1 MLYVAFLRGI
11 NLGKRQVKM
20 DDLRA
25 ALARFGYPGAQTL
38 IASGNVL
45 LTSDAPPD
53 VAKLEAGLERH
64 FGFHIG
70 IVIRSVGQLH
80 DLIASDPFNGVE
92 HNDDQHLFVTF
103 ASGPIGSRLD
113 TINPEKGVFDLPRID
128 DDQFFIIGYRREDG
142 RYTQYG
148 VDIEKPFRDMTVT
161 TRNWNTILRMV
172 AKAGQKQESKK

>member
-1 MLYVAFLRGI
+1 MHYVTFLRGI

-20 DDLRA
+20 DDLRK
-25 ALARFGYPGAQTL
+25 ALADLGYPGAQTL

-45 LTSDAPPD
+45 LTADAPPD
-53 VAKLEAGLERH
+53 VTALEAGLESH

-70 IVIRSVGQLH
+70 IIVRSVEALR

-103 ASGPIGSRLD
+103 ASGPIGDRLAAI
-113 TINPEKGVFDLPRID
+113 TPEKGVFDLPRVD
-128 DDQFFIIGYRREDG
+128 EDQFFIIGYRRENG
-142 RYTQYG
+142 RYSEFG

-172 AKAGQKQESKK
+172 AKAGQTQESKQ